1 MNNQSTQ
8 ARVGLFTVKQLLV
21 CAAISVTYLAL
32 SWLLI
37 GFKTDQLYLV
47 LLFNVLYFFSSNT
60 RKFITGFSI
69 FIVFWIIFDYMKAF
83 PNYLYQQVHIES
95 LYLAEKHLF
104 GIHHGDLILTPNEYW
119 LGHSNSWLDVVTG
132 IAYLCWVPVP
142 LTFAGYLFAKN
153 RSAFLEFSL
162 SFLLVNLIGFALYYI
177 YPAAPPWYVQ
187 QHGFT
192 FLPSTPGN
200 TAGLWRFDAFFNT
213 PVFHSLYSKSSNVF
227 AAMPSL
233 HASYPMIVLFYGIK
247 YRSGWFMNILFAFVM
262 AGIWFSAIYN
272 SHHYVL
278 DILAGI
284 ACAIA
289 GIALFQWAAKKN
301 GVFQKFLQ
309 MFVRAI
315 E

>member
-60 RKFITGFSI
+60 RKFVTGFSI

-95 LYLAEKHLF
+95 LYLAEKNLF

-162 SFLLVNLIGFALYYI
+162 SFE
-177 YPAAPPWYVQ
+177 
-187 QHGFT
+187 
-192 FLPSTPGN
+192 
-200 TAGLWRFDAFFNT
+200 RFYDCHCA
-213 PVFHSLYSKSSNVF
+213 
-227 AAMPSL
+227 
-233 HASYPMIVLFYGIK
+233 
-247 YRSGWFMNILFAFVM
+247 NIR
-262 AGIWFSAIYN
+262 
-272 SHHYVL
+272 
-278 DILAGI
+278 
-284 ACAIA
+284 
-289 GIALFQWAAKKN
+289 K
-301 GVFQKFLQ
+301 
-309 MFVRAI
+309 
-315 E
+315 